1 MLSRGLNGVTLIPRG
16 RYFKMDKFRKISIFG
31 NFDRKIYFWNT
42 YSYVGTGPI
51 TLNAGQGGSVTGR
64 GLRLAK
70 SGVVLRIDN
79 WRDKS
84 SYRAPVPECEVTS
97 HYSHTRCAIG
107 F

>member
-1 MLSRGLNGVTLIPRG
+1 MAVGPQIWQLSRVLSLTL
-16 RYFKMDKFRKISIFG
+16 
-31 NFDRKIYFWNT
+31 
-42 YSYVGTGPI
+42 

-70 SGVVLRIDN
+70 SGVVLCIDN

-97 HYSHTRCAIG
+97 HSLTLGAR
-107 F
+107 

>member
-1 MLSRGLNGVTLIPRG
+1 
-16 RYFKMDKFRKISIFG
+16 MDQFRKISIFE
-31 NFDRKIYFWNT
+31 FFVEIYFWNT

-70 SGVVLRIDN
+70 SGVVLCIAN

-97 HYSHTRCAIG
+97 HSLTLGAR
-107 F
+107 